1 MKISV
6 VVKPNSRK
14 EKVEKSE
21 NCYIVS
27 VREPP
32 VENKANLAVIKLLSD
47 FFDVPKSQ
55 ITIVSGQKSKRK
67 IINLKD

>member
-32 VENKANLAVIKLLSD
+32 FENKANLAVIKLLSD

-55 ITIVSGQKSKRK
+55 ILIVSGQKSKRK
-67 IINLKD
+67 IINVKD